1 MGHVC
6 VHQTEG
12 KKELH
17 RRVNKCSWG
26 DIVVWHQQLADL
38 ANLWEKKKQS
48 VSIGA
53 TKEVEKEAGT
63 GRGEEKARQREWRP

>member
-1 MGHVC
+1 M
-6 VHQTEG
+6 
-12 KKELH
+12 
-17 RRVNKCSWG
+17 
-26 DIVVWHQQLADL
+26 VWHQQLADL